1 MNEKRKILIVA
12 HHLTVGGA
20 QKSMLTA
27 LHAIDYEQNDV
38 TLYLRKK
45 RLDMLPQVDPRVTVI
60 ANEDSTHY
68 YRKPYALWAL
78 LRMKLCRKEEKRAEL
93 HAQLSE
99 RIREDMLR
107 YESARYFAGKH
118 FDVAIAYIQ
127 GYSADIVADGVEAD
141 RKYLFYHSST
151 DEAHELHDRIF
162 GAFDEIV
169 GVNAGVRDVL
179 RGLYPK
185 WQDKMTYLCNYV
197 DAAEVIEKSR
207 VSVERPEGMLLCSCG
222 RVAKVKGYDMAIE
235 AAVLLKQK
243 GVSFTWWIVGDGPE
257 RPALEEKIAALNLQ
271 NTVIITG
278 MEANPYP
285 RMAVCDIYVQPS
297 YEEAHPMTLLEA
309 QILCRPVVSTETVGG
324 KALVAPEKTG
334 LLCEI
339 SAADLAAKLERLMTD
354 AALRS
359 RMTEALAEIDHT
371 NDEAAYRESWAKLL
385 AGTFS

>member
-1 MNEKRKILIVA
+1 MEKRKILIVA

-27 LHAIDYEQNDV
+27 LRTIDYEQNDV

-60 ANEDSTHY
+60 ANEDPTRY

-78 LRMKLCRKEEKRAEL
+78 LRLKLCRKEEKRAEL
-93 HAQLSE
+93 RARLSE

-107 YESARYFAGKH
+107 YESARYFAGKR

-127 GYSADIVADGVEAD
+127 GYSADIVADGVEAE

-162 GAFDEIV
+162 GAFDKII
-169 GVNAGVRDVL
+169 GVNAGVREVL

-197 DAAEVIEKSR
+197 DAAEVTTKSR
-207 VSVERPEGMLLCSCG
+207 ASVKRPEGLLLCSCG
-222 RVAKVKGYDMAIE
+222 RVAKVKGFDMAIE
-235 AAVLLKQK
+235 AAVMLKQK
-243 GVSFTWWIVGDGPE
+243 GFSFTWWIVGDGPE

-271 NTVIITG
+271 DTVIITG

-285 RMAVCDIYVQPS
+285 RMAACDIYVQPS
-297 YEEAHPMTLLEA
+297 YEESHSLTVEEA
-309 QILCRPVVSTETVGG
+309 KILCRPVVSTETVGG
-324 KALVAPEKTG
+324 KLLVEPEKTG

-354 AALRS
+354 DALRA
-359 RMTEALAEIDHT
+359 RMTEALAQIDHT
-371 NDEAAYRESWAKLL
+371 NDEAVYRESWAKLL
-385 AGTFS
+385 EGRL